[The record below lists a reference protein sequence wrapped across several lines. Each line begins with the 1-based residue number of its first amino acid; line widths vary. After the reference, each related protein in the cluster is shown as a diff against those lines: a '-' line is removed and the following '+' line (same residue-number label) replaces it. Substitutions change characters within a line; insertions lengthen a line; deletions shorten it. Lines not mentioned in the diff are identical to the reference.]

1 MTDIVF
7 RDRIDAGRRLAHLL
21 RPIAPV
27 GVVVLG
33 LPRGGV
39 PVAAEVAAALGAPL
53 HVLYARKIGAPGN
66 PEFAIGAVAE
76 AGATFLDRTTI
87 DTLGLRADEVADAEH
102 RARERLDTLR
112 ATFADVP
119 PRPALTGRPVI
130 IVDDGL
136 ATGATARAACRAARA
151 LGASD
156 VWLAMPIAPTDW
168 TEDLAGD
175 ADHFIAVE
183 VAEVD
188 AVGRWYLDFHQVDE
202 DEVRHLL
209 VG

>member
-1 MTDIVF
+1 MTEPVF
-7 RDRIDAGRRLAHLL
+7 RDRIEAGQRLADLL
-21 RPIAPV
+21 RPVAPV

-76 AGATFLDRTTI
+76 AGATFLDSSTI
-87 DTLGLRADEVADAEH
+87 EMLGLHPDELADAER

-112 ATFADVP
+112 SSLEGVS
-119 PRPALTGRPVI
+119 PRPPLEGRPVI

-151 LGASD
+151 LGARD
-156 VWLAMPIAPTDW
+156 IWLAMPIAPTDW
-168 TEDLAGD
+168 SDDLAGE
-175 ADHFIAVE
+175 ADHFVAVE

-188 AVGRWYLDFHQVDE
+188 AVGRWYRDFHQVDE
-202 DEVRHLL
+202 HEVRRLL
-209 VG
+209 AG